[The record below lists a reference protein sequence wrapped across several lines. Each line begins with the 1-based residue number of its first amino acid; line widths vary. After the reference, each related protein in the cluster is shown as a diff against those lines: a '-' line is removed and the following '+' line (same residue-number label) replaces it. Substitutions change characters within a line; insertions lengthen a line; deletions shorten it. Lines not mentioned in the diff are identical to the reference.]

1 MIRNAQILM
10 QYVDCD
16 SRQAPVDVEGTEYII
31 TSDLVKV
38 EKKTVTEYGKSGR
51 LFYSV
56 RYS

>member
-1 MIRNAQILM
+1 M